1 MRITDKF
8 EVIQIGDEAEIWH
21 TITEKDVSSFVD
33 LTGDN
38 NPLHV
43 DENFASNTTLKKRV
57 VHGMLTASFIS
68 TVIGTKLPGS
78 GSLWYEQQ
86 MRFLSPVRIGGKIR
100 VWAKVR
106 HKSFAQ
112 RILVLETIVFDEQGE
127 RVIEG
132 EAKVKILKQEKKK
145 ELTMFDQNKGAI
157 IVSGASRGIGASI
170 AKALAREGYPVFI
183 NFYRSRD
190 QAESLVKEII
200 EEQGQATLCKAD
212 VSNKKEVKKMVDLA
226 RSSSKYIH
234 GIVNNASGPIEI
246 RDFVDLTW
254 KDMQR
259 HLDIQLK
266 GAFNLT
272 QSVLDP
278 FLEQESGVIVN
289 IASVVTDNVPP
300 AKWLPY
306 NIAKSAIVTFTKSIA
321 SEYGSKGIRSNCVS
335 PGMTQTDMIAD
346 LPEKAKMLAK
356 MQTPLRRLAT
366 SEDIANT
373 VAYLFS
379 ERSSFITGQNIRVC
393 GGLVMP

>member
-1 MRITDKF
+1 
-8 EVIQIGDEAEIWH
+8 
-21 TITEKDVSSFVD
+21 
-33 LTGDN
+33 
-38 NPLHV
+38 
-43 DENFASNTTLKKRV
+43 
-57 VHGMLTASFIS
+57 
-68 TVIGTKLPGS
+68 
-78 GSLWYEQQ
+78 
-86 MRFLSPVRIGGKIR
+86 
-100 VWAKVR
+100 
-106 HKSFAQ
+106 
-112 RILVLETIVFDEQGE
+112 
-127 RVIEG
+127 
-132 EAKVKILKQEKKK
+132 
-145 ELTMFDQNKGAI
+145 MFDQNKGAI

-170 AKALAREGYPVFI
+170 AKALAREGYPVVI

-190 QAESLVKEII
+190 HAESLVKEII
-200 EEQGQATLCKAD
+200 DEQGKAALCKAD
-212 VSNKKEVKKMVDLA
+212 VSNKKDVKKMVELA
-226 RSSSKYIH
+226 LSSSNYIH

-254 KDMQR
+254 QDMQR

-266 GAFNLT
+266 GTFNLT
-272 QSVLDP
+272 QSVLDH
-278 FLEQESGVIVN
+278 FLEQKSGVIVN

-306 NIAKSAIVTFTKSIA
+306 NIAKSAIVTFNKSIA

-335 PGMTQTDMIAD
+335 PGMTQTDLIAD

-379 ERSSFITGQNIRVC
+379 EQSSFITGQNIRVC